1 MAGEKAATCKVTV
14 KPVPVSGIVLEKTSV
29 ELLEGESITLNAIVS
44 PDNATDKTVIWS
56 SSDATIATVDNNG
69 VVKAIKVG
77 VVTITAMAGE
87 ETATCDITVKPI
99 PAEDIVVNVPEG
111 DIAAAVEAEKAK
123 VAKVGKI
130 TINLIEGA
138 AYTVNSSIVAP
149 AALVINGNGATIDA
163 SALGAN
169 MITTDAAEPAEWV
182 TIDSIAV
189 KDVTVKGLGKA
200 LFYSAIKNR
209 NIQNFVVDNSVVE
222 IAKDVVVFDFTKGS
236 VAMNFT
242 IKNSTLYAPT
252 ATTKSIYSSQSAQ
265 KGSDAGATAD
275 APQTFTFENT
285 TLYNLTYNRNLFTHR
300 SASQTWMK
308 YVVKNNVVVNTGK
321 ANFMTTINQGQDNK
335 NPQYEV
341 TTNSV
346 GTLVDGVYTDLSE
359 SQLVQGNVMGTLVTT
374 NPGFKDAAAGDFT
387 VYAGSEQAKEQIG
400 DPRWLVAYDENLTG
414 IDGINSNVNV
424 LNGDVYS
431 INGIKVRKAGESL
444 KGLANG
450 LYIVNGKKFIVK

>member
-1 MAGEKAATCKVTV
+1 MLHVC
-14 KPVPVSGIVLEKTSV
+14 
-29 ELLEGESITLNAIVS
+29 
-44 PDNATDKTVIWS
+44 
-56 SSDATIATVDNNG
+56 
-69 VVKAIKVG
+69 
-77 VVTITAMAGE
+77 
-87 ETATCDITVKPI
+87 
-99 PAEDIVVNVPEG
+99 
-111 DIAAAVEAEKAK
+111 
-123 VAKVGKI
+123 
-130 TINLIEGA
+130 
-138 AYTVNSSIVAP
+138 
-149 AALVINGNGATIDA
+149 
-163 SALGAN
+163 
-169 MITTDAAEPAEWV
+169 
-182 TIDSIAV
+182 
-189 KDVTVKGLGKA
+189 
-200 LFYSAIKNR
+200 
-209 NIQNFVVDNSVVE
+209 
-222 IAKDVVVFDFTKGS
+222 
-236 VAMNFT
+236 
-242 IKNSTLYAPT
+242 STLYAPT

-275 APQTFTFENT
+275 APQTFTFENI

-359 SQLVQGNVMGTLVTT
+359 SQLVQGSVMGTLVTT

-387 VYAGSEQAKEQIG
+387 VYAGSEQAKELIG
-400 DPRWLVAYDENLTG
+400 DPRWLVEYDENLTG

-444 KGLANG
+444 KGLAKG